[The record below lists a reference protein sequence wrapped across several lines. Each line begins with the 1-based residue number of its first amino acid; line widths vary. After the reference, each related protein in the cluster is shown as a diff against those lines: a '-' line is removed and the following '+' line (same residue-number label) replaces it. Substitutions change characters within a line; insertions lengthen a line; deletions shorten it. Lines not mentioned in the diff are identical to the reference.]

1 LGLALHDD
9 LAARIGMQ
17 LMLTIME
24 AVRNMVAKIPRSA
37 GCVKDW
43 GWRLSWGA
51 AAVIPDTMEKH
62 LR

>member
-1 LGLALHDD
+1 
-9 LAARIGMQ
+9 MQ